1 LHLCR
6 KQMVKAMSELSVRTV
21 PEGITRSPVRAVQA
35 ESKAG
40 PGAEVSARKGSS
52 PDVSNYVTS
61 PKGVVDPESG
71 VYVLQYR
78 DGATGE
84 VLNQYPSAKAVDAYK
99 RGASTAQ
106 SAVVASTAAPVSG
119 PQASGQAPQ
128 GTGEGT
134 GGTGVASAVGGA
146 SGSVGVP
153 SGPGTTGTG
162 TSSTPTP
169 PTSPTRTSL
178 DV

>member
-1 LHLCR
+1 
-6 KQMVKAMSELSVRTV
+6 MSDLSVKTV
-21 PEGITRSPVRAVQA
+21 PEGAVSPPRKAVPS
-35 ESKAG
+35 EVKA
-40 PGAEVSARKGSS
+40 PSDASASVGKGSQ

-99 RGASTAQ
+99 RGAENGTSAVPSTGPETPGVQTGSVQAGSVQAGTGSANEGGAVVVTPSPSPSSGSGGSTSTA
-106 SAVVASTAAPVSG
+106 G
-119 PQASGQAPQ
+119 L
-128 GTGEGT
+128 
-134 GGTGVASAVGGA
+134 
-146 SGSVGVP
+146 GSVKAP
-153 SGPGTTGTG
+153 S
-162 TSSTPTP
+162 TSV
-169 PTSPTRTSL
+169 